1 MTKDK
6 VPKSK
11 IPEAIDALRALGG
24 KELDDIPAREAIRK
38 MRRQIERVLRLGYSY
53 EDVSKTLA
61 GLDIHIGA
69 ERIRYLLG
77 DIRRSTRKNSSAKN
91 SSSNLSM
98 DDSVSIENSDS
109 SFRNGQSQKRQ
120 KSSSK
125 LSNSVS
131 INSQATTTTKNSDEV
146 KVGEYPNRSR
156 PAFVPQLI
164 SDEDL

>member
-24 KELDDIPAREAIRK
+24 KELDDIPARSAIRK

-61 GLDIHIGA
+61 GLDINIGA

-77 DIRRSTRKNSSAKN
+77 EIRRSTRKSSSAK
-91 SSSNLSM
+91 SSSSILSM
-98 DDSVSIENSDS
+98 DDAVKVENSDS
-109 SFRNGQSQKRQ
+109 SSGNGQSRKRQ

-125 LSNSVS
+125 SVKS
-131 INSQATTTTKNSDEV
+131 VLESSSSTTTTKNSDETQAS
-146 KVGEYPNRSR
+146 EYPSFSR